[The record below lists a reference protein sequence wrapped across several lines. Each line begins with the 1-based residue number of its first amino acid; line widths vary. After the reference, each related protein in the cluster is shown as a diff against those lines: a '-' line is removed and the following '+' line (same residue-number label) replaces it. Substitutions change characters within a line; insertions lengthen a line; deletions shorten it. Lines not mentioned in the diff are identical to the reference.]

1 MIKVRYNRADNRVT
15 VQGHAGAA
23 PKGEDLICSAASI
36 LVHTLAANVGYME
49 RSGAATQGV
58 AEIKEGFAK
67 VSCKAVR
74 GYENTVAS
82 IFQAVCVGFEIL
94 ADKYP
99 ENISFILIPE

>member
-1 MIKVRYNRADNRVT
+1 MIKVKYNRTYNRVT
-15 VQGHAGAA
+15 VLGHAESA
-23 PKGEDLICSAASI
+23 PKGEDLVCSAASI
-36 LVHTLAANVGYME
+36 LVHTLAANVGHME
-49 RSGAATQGV
+49 EAHICTQGI

-74 GYENTVAS
+74 GYEAVVAS

-99 ENISFILIPE
+99 ENISFKILG